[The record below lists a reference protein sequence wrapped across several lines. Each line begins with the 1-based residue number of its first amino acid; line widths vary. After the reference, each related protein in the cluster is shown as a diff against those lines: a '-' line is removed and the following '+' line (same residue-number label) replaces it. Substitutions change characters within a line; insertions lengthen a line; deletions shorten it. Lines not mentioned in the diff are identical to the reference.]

1 MRTIAVLNQKGGV
14 GKTTTV
20 TNTAAALARMGARV
34 LVIDLD
40 PQAHLTIHLGVEPD
54 SAGPGAYEI
63 LTQSADIKNAIRQ
76 VRDNLCLIPTNV
88 NLVGAESELVSVV
101 GREVILSEAVGTI
114 EDRFDYLFIDCPPS
128 LGLLTLNALAA
139 VKEVLIPLQPHFLA
153 LQGFGKLLQTVE
165 IVSRR
170 INPGLKV
177 SGILLCMYDSRALLP
192 SEVKADI
199 EQFLREARGTR
210 SAWSEAR
217 IIPRLIRRNIK
228 LAEAPSYG
236 KTIFEYEPGCN
247 GAEDYAA
254 VAQYIHKQTLTAAGL
269 PADEIEAIIHGPQPA
284 GGTGGAQEHKSASAQ
299 EHKGASAQEHKSTR
313 AQEPSAPRS
322 DARDTAG
329 VGLMHGHPARATAG
343 VQEHKGTSAQES
355 SNRGSDP
362 HDTSEA
368 LDAPGNL
375 GTSGTVEAGT
385 VQPQRP
391 PQGVPATEGHP
402 LPSPEWHPLPAARDG
417 GANADAAGGAV
428 PRAATPDAA
437 AGPAGR
443 QPAPV
448 GRIEPG
454 QAPARSAAPPRHHAP
469 TQPAA
474 ATPRQPQPIVARPAV
489 LSPNQARPQAARPA
503 TAGPAAP
510 TSRPATPDRA
520 TAAPA
525 RTASTGGGPG
535 ASPTIQS
542 CPRPSNSRLS
552 PQSLRPPMARPPV
565 PANRRVLPQQI
576 IAKPNGPDRPPIKA
590 ATGVQSPAAQ
600 PPQCTVPT
608 NHRPLTPAEIKA
620 APSPDAGAR
629 SHRDRSDSQTPAVN
643 APNADCQTRSA
654 APKEST

>member
-1 MRTIAVLNQKGGV
+1 V

-34 LVIDLD
+34 LAIDLD

-63 LTQSADIKNAIRQ
+63 LTQSADIKDAIRQ

-101 GREVILSEAVGTI
+101 GREVILSEAVETV

-177 SGILLCMYDSRALLP
+177 SGVLLCMYDSRALLP

-254 VAQYIHKQTLTAAGL
+254 VAQYLHKQTLTAAGL
-269 PADEIEAIIHGPQPA
+269 PADEIEAVIHGPQPA
-284 GGTGGAQEHKSASAQ
+284 GGPAAAQEHKSTSAQ
-299 EHKGASAQEHKSTR
+299 EHKSTSAQEHKCTSAQEHKCTSAQEHKSTR
-313 AQEPSAPRS
+313 AQESSAPRS

-329 VGLMHGHPARATAG
+329 VGLIHGQDARATAG
-343 VQEHKGTSAQES
+343 VQELKGTSAQES

-362 HDTSEA
+362 RDTSEA

-375 GTSGTVEAGT
+375 GASSTVEAGA

-391 PQGVPATEGHP
+391 PRTEGHP

-417 GANADAAGGAV
+417 GANADAAGGTA
-428 PRAATPDAA
+428 PQTATADT
-437 AGPAGR
+437 AGR
-443 QPAPV
+443 LASQQPASV
-448 GRIEPG
+448 GRIRPG
-454 QAPARSAAPPRHHAP
+454 QTPPQSAGSAPQQVP

-474 ATPRQPQPIVARPAV
+474 VTPKPQSTTSRPTAV
-489 LSPNQARPQAARPA
+489 SVNQTRPQAAGPTTVNPARPQAIRPA
-503 TAGPAAP
+503 AQSPSLAAGRPSTANGLAP
-510 TSRPATPDRA
+510 RSGATTP
-520 TAAPA
+520 
-525 RTASTGGGPG
+525 
-535 ASPTIQS
+535 
-542 CPRPSNSRLS
+542 PRPG
-552 PQSLRPPMARPPV
+552 QPPV
-565 PANRRVLPQQI
+565 QRNAQAPRPIAVRPSVPTGRRVPPQQI
-576 IAKPNGPDRPPIKA
+576 IARPNAAARLATNQPAGVAQRPA
-590 ATGVQSPAAQ
+590 VVQ
-600 PPQCTVPT
+600 PPQRT
-608 NHRPLTPAEIKA
+608 TPAASGQVARSAEIKTIPNRDGIA
-620 APSPDAGAR
+620 ARPTGNAARPDESALRADGA
-629 SHRDRSDSQTPAVN
+629 
-643 APNADCQTRSA
+643 
-654 APKEST
+654 

>member
-34 LVIDLD
+34 LAIDLD

-63 LTQSADIKNAIRQ
+63 LTQSVDIKDAIRQ

-101 GREVILSEAVGTI
+101 GREVILSEAVETI

-247 GAEDYAA
+247 GAEDYTA

-269 PADEIEAIIHGPQPA
+269 PAEEIEAIIHGPQPA
-284 GGTGGAQEHKSASAQ
+284 GGTGGAREQKCI
-299 EHKGASAQEHKSTR
+299 SAQEHKSAR

-329 VGLMHGHPARATAG
+329 VGLMHGQDARATAG

-362 HDTSEA
+362 RDTSEA
-368 LDAPGNL
+368 FGAPGNL
-375 GTSGTVEAGT
+375 GTSSTVEPGT

-402 LPSPEWHPLPAARDG
+402 LPSPEGHPLPAARDG
-417 GANADAAGGAV
+417 GANADAAGGAA
-428 PRAATPDAA
+428 PQAATADTAGRLASQQPASVGRIPPSQTPPQS
-437 AGPAGR
+437 AGPAAR
-443 QPAPV
+443 QV
-448 GRIEPG
+448 
-454 QAPARSAAPPRHHAP
+454 P

-474 ATPRQPQPIVARPAV
+474 ATPKPQSTVNRPAAV
-489 LSPNQARPQAARPA
+489 SVNQTRPQAAGPTTASPARPQAVRPAAQSPTSATGRPATTHGPAAGSGSTATARPA
-503 TAGPAAP
+503 QPPVQRNAQA
-510 TSRPATPDRA
+510 
-520 TAAPA
+520 
-525 RTASTGGGPG
+525 
-535 ASPTIQS
+535 
-542 CPRPSNSRLS
+542 PRPIA
-552 PQSLRPPMARPPV
+552 ARPSV
-565 PANRRVLPQQI
+565 PTGRRVPPQQI
-576 IAKPNGPDRPPIKA
+576 IARPNAPARPTTNPPA
-590 ATGVQSPAAQ
+590 GVAQRPAVVQ
-600 PPQCTVPT
+600 PPQRTTPAAGGQVA
-608 NHRPLTPAEIKA
+608 RPAEIKTIANRDGVAARPTGNAA
-620 APSPDAGAR
+620 APDESALR
-629 SHRDRSDSQTPAVN
+629 
-643 APNADCQTRSA
+643 ADGV
-654 APKEST
+654 